1 MKFQL
6 KLVTLKLMASAHVT
20 AGVLCKK
27 ILWKTCFNAYSII
40 IWLIFHFSSLVAMVL
55 YLGVSLKSAGSLML
69 AALTCKCSL
78 TEAPAGYPYKNS
90 NNEL

>member
-1 MKFQL
+1 
-6 KLVTLKLMASAHVT
+6 
-20 AGVLCKK
+20 
-27 ILWKTCFNAYSII
+27 
-40 IWLIFHFSSLVAMVL
+40 MVL

-90 NNEL
+90 NNRKNRKRAGDDGKREKAGTSAV

>member
-1 MKFQL
+1 M
-6 KLVTLKLMASAHVT
+6 
-20 AGVLCKK
+20 
-27 ILWKTCFNAYSII
+27 

-90 NNEL
+90 NN